1 MAIPKTTIEIKH
13 EHSVTSR
20 TPDWIDSIT
29 LATPILTFL
38 AGYYLNQLVENYK
51 ERQRLNQVEKY
62 YFSLLNTLVGTM
74 RKQADAIDRA
84 AVAQEELR
92 GPMLLIARFPAL
104 QTSRITAI
112 PDMDLYK
119 AFILRRK
126 DVEANN
132 TQLTIVAGAVDFVS
146 NAIGKIQG
154 FNQEFFDRNV
164 AFSKTINE
172 GMLAILDAKNALVS
186 EVTDKG
192 LERTPETD
200 FIVRSFGKH
209 MRVHQEKNG
218 HQALAE
224 PIEIY
229 TNLVA
234 PLYEDM
240 RTIEPTDRVHPLM
253 RLIDIC
259 YVEFIRF
266 FSFRDAHVAQ
276 IRSLGTSLR
285 DSATI
290 INDAVVVLQAA
301 R

>member
-1 MAIPKTTIEIKH
+1 MATPKTTIEIKH

-38 AGYYLNQLVENYK
+38 AGYYLNQLVESYK
-51 ERQRLNQVEKY
+51 EKQRLNQVEKY
-62 YFSLLNTLVGTM
+62 YFSLLNTLAGTM
-74 RKQADAIDRA
+74 RSQADAIERA
-84 AVAQEELR
+84 AVAQEELKE
-92 GPMLLIARFPAL
+92 PMLLIARFPAL

-132 TQLTIVAGAVDFVS
+132 TQLTIISGAVDLVS

-154 FNQEFFDRNV
+154 FNQEFFDKNV
-164 AFSKTINE
+164 AFAKTVNE
-172 GMLAILDAKNALVS
+172 GMMAILDAKNAIVS
-186 EVTDKG
+186 EVMDKG
-192 LERTPETD
+192 LEQTLETD
-200 FIVRSFGKH
+200 LMVRSFGKH
-209 MRVHQEKNG
+209 IKAHQEKNG
-218 HQALAE
+218 QQALAE

-229 TNLVA
+229 NNVIA

-240 RTIEPTDRVHPLM
+240 RTIEPTERVYPLM

-259 YVEFIRF
+259 YMEFIRF
-266 FSFRDAHVAQ
+266 FSFRNAHVAQ
-276 IRSLGTSLR
+276 IRILATSLR

-290 INDAVVVLQAA
+290 ISDAVAA
-301 R
+301 LRAGS